1 MLKARQRFGKYVI
14 ERRLGEGGF
23 AVVYQA
29 RDTIEG
35 IRVALK
41 IPYQHLLTGGT
52 IETFRHEVRVAAQLE
67 HPNIL
72 PLKYADFIEGRFVIV
87 TALGQMTLDQ
97 RLQKRIS
104 VDTALNYAQQM
115 LAAVAHAHE
124 HRIIHCDI
132 KPDNFLLMAGNRLK
146 LTDFGIARFA
156 QRTLRGSGAGTVGYI
171 APEQAMG
178 KPSFRSDVF
187 SLGLVIYRMLTG
199 YLPEWPFD
207 WPPAGY
213 FRLRQ
218 RIDPDLIELLRK
230 SLKLNARQR
239 YKDARHMQAAFVRIK
254 QSGRR
259 RRKKAEERTTSR
271 RGAGAE
277 WKRVRHR
284 EFQHQFGKQLAT
296 RHKCEECAG
305 PVAESMR
312 SCPWCGKLQQLK
324 VDRTSFP
331 AQCPRCH
338 RGIKLDWK
346 YCPWCYGPGFEPLSN
361 RIQNDRR
368 YTQRCD
374 NPRCSRKQLMPFMRY
389 CPWCHRRVRKKWTI
403 TGSRDRCSRCGWG
416 VVSSFWSYCPW
427 CATRLDR

>member
-1 MLKARQRFGKYVI
+1 MFKARQRFGKYVI

-29 RDTIEG
+29 HDTIEG

-41 IPYQHLLTGGT
+41 VPYQHLVSGGA

-67 HPNIL
+67 HANIL

-87 TALGQMTLDQ
+87 TSLGQMTLDQ

-104 VDTALNYAQQM
+104 VDTALNYTEQM

-132 KPDNFLLMAGNRLK
+132 KPDNFLLFPGNRLK

-187 SLGLVIYRMLTG
+187 SLGLVVYRMLTG

-207 WPPAGY
+207 WPPPGY

-239 YKDARHMQAAFVRIK
+239 YKDARQMESAFNRIK
-254 QSGRR
+254 KSGRHR
-259 RRKKAEERTTSR
+259 QKPGERTTSR
-271 RGAGAE
+271 RSSRTE
-277 WKRVRHR
+277 WQKVRFR
-284 EFQHQFGKQLAT
+284 QFQQQYGKQLET
-296 RHKCEECAG
+296 RHKCDECEG
-305 PVAESMR
+305 PIAESMQN
-312 SCPWCGKLQQLK
+312 CPWCGKVHQFKKDQ
-324 VDRTSFP
+324 TSFP

-338 RGIKLDWK
+338 RGIKLDWQ
-346 YCPWCYGPGFEPLSN
+346 YCPWCYGAGFEPLSQ
-361 RIQNDRR
+361 RQQKDRR
-368 YTQRCD
+368 YKYRCE
-374 NPRCSRKQLMPFMRY
+374 NPRCSRKQLMSFMRY
-389 CPWCHRRVRKKWTI
+389 CPWCHRRVRKKWSIEGT
-403 TGSRDRCSRCGWG
+403 RDRCRKCGWG
-416 VVSSFWSYCPW
+416 ALRSFWSYCPW
-427 CATRLDR
+427 CATRLNH

>member
-1 MLKARQRFGKYVI
+1 MTAGTQGSAALVSADDLPYICRRQFGRGAQAAGLRGSEPALCGFASMFKARQRFGKYII

-41 IPYQHLLTGGT
+41 VPYQHLVSGGT

-104 VDTALNYAQQM
+104 VDTALNYTEQM

-132 KPDNFLLMAGNRLK
+132 KPDNFLLFPGNRLK

-178 KPSFRSDVF
+178 QAVV
-187 SLGLVIYRMLTG
+187 SLRRVLVG
-199 YLPEWPFD
+199 
-207 WPPAGY
+207 
-213 FRLRQ
+213 
-218 RIDPDLIELLRK
+218 
-230 SLKLNARQR
+230 
-239 YKDARHMQAAFVRIK
+239 
-254 QSGRR
+254 
-259 RRKKAEERTTSR
+259 
-271 RGAGAE
+271 
-277 WKRVRHR
+277 
-284 EFQHQFGKQLAT
+284 T
-296 RHKCEECAG
+296 RHLSHADG
-305 PVAESMR
+305 LSSGVA
-312 SCPWCGKLQQLK
+312 
-324 VDRTSFP
+324 F
-331 AQCPRCH
+331 
-338 RGIKLDWK
+338 
-346 YCPWCYGPGFEPLSN
+346 
-361 RIQNDRR
+361 
-368 YTQRCD
+368 
-374 NPRCSRKQLMPFMRY
+374 
-389 CPWCHRRVRKKWTI
+389 
-403 TGSRDRCSRCGWG
+403 
-416 VVSSFWSYCPW
+416 
-427 CATRLDR
+427 

>member
-1 MLKARQRFGKYVI
+1 
-14 ERRLGEGGF
+14 
-23 AVVYQA
+23 
-29 RDTIEG
+29 
-35 IRVALK
+35 
-41 IPYQHLLTGGT
+41 
-52 IETFRHEVRVAAQLE
+52 
-67 HPNIL
+67 
-72 PLKYADFIEGRFVIV
+72 VIV

-132 KPDNFLLMAGNRLK
+132 KPDNFLVMPGNRLK

-199 YLPEWPFD
+199 HLPEWPFD
-207 WPPAGY
+207 WPPPGY

-218 RIDPDLIELLRK
+218 RIDPDLIELLRR

-239 YKDARHMQAAFVRIK
+239 YKDARHMQAAFNRIK

-259 RRKKAEERTTSR
+259 QRKQAEERTTSR
-271 RGAGAE
+271 RGAGSA

-284 EFQHQFGKQLAT
+284 EFQQQFAKQLAT

-312 SCPWCGKLQQLK
+312 SCPWCGKSQQLK
-324 VDRTSFP
+324 VDQTSFP

-403 TGSRDRCSRCGWG
+403 TGSRDRCRRCGWG

-427 CATRLDR
+427 CATRLDQ